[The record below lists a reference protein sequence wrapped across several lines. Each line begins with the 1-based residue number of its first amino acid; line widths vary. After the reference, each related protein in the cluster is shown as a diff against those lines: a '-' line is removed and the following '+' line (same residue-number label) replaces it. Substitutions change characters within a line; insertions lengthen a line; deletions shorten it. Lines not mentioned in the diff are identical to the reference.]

1 MAVRVVTDSTS
12 DLPPELAESLG
23 ITVVPL
29 NVHFG
34 SEVYKDGVD
43 LSADAFYQ
51 RLADG
56 PVLPKTSQPSVG
68 DFAEVYQRLGQEAD
82 AIVSVHI
89 SSRLSGTYNSAFQA
103 TQEASV
109 TCRVEVVDTLRAS
122 MSVGITAMV
131 AARAASDG
139 AGVDEVAS
147 VAREADKRSECIF
160 MLETLEYLEKGGRIG
175 KAKSLLGSL
184 LRIRP
189 MLRIDGE
196 IHELGKERSRQR
208 GISRLQEVARG
219 FSPIDEL
226 AVMHSTTPDDALAVA
241 QNLSDLVP
249 EGKEPIIARVGPVIG
264 TYAGPGVIGIGV
276 LRSARP

>member
-1 MAVRVVTDSTS
+1 MPVKVVTDSTS

-29 NVHFG
+29 NIHFG

-51 RLADG
+51 RLTDG

-68 DFAEVYQRLGQEAD
+68 DFAEVYGRLGQEAD

-89 SSRLSGTYNSAFQA
+89 SSRLSGTYNSAVQA

-122 MSVGITAMV
+122 MSVGITVMI

-139 AGVDEVAS
+139 ASADEVAS
-147 VAREADKRSECIF
+147 IAREADKRSECIF

-175 KAKSLLGSL
+175 KAKALLGSL
-184 LRIRP
+184 LRIKP

-196 IHELGKERSRQR
+196 VHELGKERSRRR
-208 GISRLQEVARG
+208 GISRLQEIARS

-226 AVMHSTTPDDALAVA
+226 AVIHGTTPDDALAVA
-241 QNLSDLVP
+241 QNLSDLLP
-249 EGKEPIIARVGPVIG
+249 EGKEPIVARVGPVIG
-264 TYAGPGVIGIGV
+264 TYAGPGVVGIGL
-276 LRSARP
+276 LRSASP